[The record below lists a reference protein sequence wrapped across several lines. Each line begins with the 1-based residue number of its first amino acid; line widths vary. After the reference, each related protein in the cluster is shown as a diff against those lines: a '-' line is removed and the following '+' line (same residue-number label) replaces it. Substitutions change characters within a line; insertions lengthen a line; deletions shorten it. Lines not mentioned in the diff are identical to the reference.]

1 MDASGG
7 GRRGTEGFWDRIFSG
22 SYRSARE
29 ERILDYVIHR
39 IEDGAHLDDIL
50 QEQYVRRNA
59 SPDEAR
65 EILDNPRLVE
75 AAHERLRKDFSSGEL
90 DPTRRS

>member
-1 MDASGG
+1 MTDGG
-7 GRRGTEGFWDRIFSG
+7 EKGFWDRIFSG

-39 IEDGAHLDDIL
+39 IEDGAHLDAIL

-59 SPDEAR
+59 SPEEAR
-65 EILDNPRLVE
+65 EILNNPRLVE
-75 AAHERLRKDFSSGEL
+75 AAHQRMLEDFSSGDL
-90 DPTRRS
+90 DPSRRL